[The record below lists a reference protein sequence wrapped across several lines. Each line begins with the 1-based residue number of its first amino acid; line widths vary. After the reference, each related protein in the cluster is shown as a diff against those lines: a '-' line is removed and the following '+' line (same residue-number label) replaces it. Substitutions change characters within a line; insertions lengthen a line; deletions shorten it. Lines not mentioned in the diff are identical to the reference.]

1 MSVFTKA
8 LLGAGVALAIL
19 APAANAAVPHTVLPG
34 ETLWSIAAAN
44 NFTTDSLAAYNGLS
58 PETQVYTGET
68 IQIPT
73 ESEAAGAVA
82 GTASSTTATSST
94 TTASPTGTA
103 HTVQP
108 GESLSSVAAANGV
121 SPGTLAADNGLSS
134 DALLI
139 TGQQITVPA
148 ASGTTTSTPTTSS
161 TPTATSTSTP
171 STTSSSST
179 PPPSESQP
187 SWTSPIYCPSCPDGE
202 AYLASNAAYNWNAMR
217 QASLDTY
224 GIDLYP
230 AGPYS
235 AYRSYGQQLYLY
247 DEYLSGTGAL
257 AAVPGTSAHEYGTAV
272 DLADPS
278 MRTVIDQIGAAYG
291 WAKTEA
297 SGEWWHVDYVGP

>member
-1 MSVFTKA
+1 MSFFTKV
-8 LLGAGVALAIL
+8 LCVVVAAI
-19 APAANAAVPHTVLPG
+19 AVFATRASAAVPHTVMPG

-58 PETQVYTGET
+58 ADTQVQTGET
-68 IQIPT
+68 IEIPT
-73 ESEAAGAVA
+73 ESEAVGSL
-82 GTASSTTATSST
+82 ASSGASTSTTSST
-94 TTASPTGTA
+94 TTSTATGTS

-108 GESLSSVAAANGV
+108 GETLSSVAAANGI
-121 SPGTLAADNGLSS
+121 SPTTLATDNGLSS

-139 TGQQITVPA
+139 TGEQITVPGTST
-148 ASGTTTSTPTTSS
+148 ASSTTSTGAPSTSS
-161 TPTATSTSTP
+161 TSTSTP
-171 STTSSSST
+171 TA
-179 PPPSESQP
+179 PPPEEHP
-187 SWTSPIYCPSCPDGE
+187 SWTAPIYCPSCPNGE

-230 AGPYS
+230 DGPYS

-247 DEYLSGTGAL
+247 DLYLSGGSL
-257 AAVPGTSAHEYGTAV
+257 AAVPGSSAHEYGTAV

-278 MRTVIDQIGAAYG
+278 MRTVIDQIGATYG

-297 SGEWWHVDYVGP
+297 PNEWWHVDYVGP